1 MRYRNTDSSLGREN
15 VKLSPRPSHFN
26 SNNERCRMVLTQVDP
41 VDTFRQS
48 PRYTIYTD
56 TNTTRYISPEDLP
69 AWLHLKYAMINAVSI
84 PIENPWSV
92 DISEAD
98 CYVRHQFLDDGESDF
113 KDIGWR
119 VHADTYVIVM
129 TDKQLKEIESGKR
142 EES

>member
-1 MRYRNTDSSLGREN
+1 MHYRDRNSSIGGED
-15 VKLSPRPSHFN
+15 VKLSPVTHFN
-26 SNNERCRMVLTQVDP
+26 SNNEGCRMVLMQVDS
-41 VDTFRQS
+41 VDTLRQF
-48 PRYTIYTD
+48 PRYKIYINL
-56 TNTTRYISPEDLP
+56 NTTRFISSEDLP

-98 CYVRHQFLDDGESDF
+98 CYVRHQFLDDDDADF

-119 VHADTYVIVM
+119 CYKDTYVIVM
-129 TDKQLKEIESGKR
+129 TDKQLKEIDSGKR